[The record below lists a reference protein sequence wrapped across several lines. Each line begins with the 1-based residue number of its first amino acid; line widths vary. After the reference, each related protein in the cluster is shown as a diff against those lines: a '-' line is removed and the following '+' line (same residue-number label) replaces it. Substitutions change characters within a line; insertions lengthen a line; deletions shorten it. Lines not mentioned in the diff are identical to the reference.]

1 MVQNFLVA
9 LNIPSLHHK
18 SMGALEDVM
27 GKKVIE
33 LVELSCEDALAKE
46 KECSQAGNNT
56 VQGIGY
62 TFSYRTCIIT
72 GKHVQVYL

>member
-1 MVQNFLVA
+1 MQNFLVA

-18 SMGALEDVM
+18 SIEGLEDVM

-33 LVELSCEDALAKE
+33 LVERACEEALAKE
-46 KECSQAGNNT
+46 KECSQAGNIT

-62 TFSYRTCIIT
+62 TFSYPTCIIT